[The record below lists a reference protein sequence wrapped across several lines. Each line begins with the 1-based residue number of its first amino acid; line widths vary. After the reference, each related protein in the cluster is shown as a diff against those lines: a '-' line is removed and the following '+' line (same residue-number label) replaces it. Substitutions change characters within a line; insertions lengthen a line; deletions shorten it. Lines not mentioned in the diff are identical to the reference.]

1 MRILSDLTDSE
12 ITFDETAHRYYLDG
26 APLPNVT
33 RVLEAAA
40 LIDYG
45 FLGHRREQY
54 LARGRAV
61 HRTTHQFDNHTLT
74 EEGINAEIFGYLEA
88 WRAFRRNYGFVPY
101 LIEHRVFNRHQ
112 LYAGTLDRVGSIRG
126 GGEIILDIKSGV
138 APCAVRY
145 QLAAYAACLA
155 HPRTRLRRCVE
166 LHEDGT
172 YKVIPYE
179 TSDYQRDLDTFVRA
193 LETFRAREEEK

>member
-1 MRILSDLTDSE
+1 MDSQ

-61 HRTTHQFDNHTLT
+61 HRTTHQYDNHTLT
-74 EEGINAEIFGYLEA
+74 EESINAEIFGYLEA

-101 LIEHRVFNRHQ
+101 LIEHRVFNRHHA
-112 LYAGTLDRVGSIRG
+112 YAGTLDRVGSICG
-126 GGEIILDIKSGV
+126 GGEIIVDIKSGI
-138 APCAVRY
+138 APFGVRY

-179 TSDYQRDLDTFVRA
+179 TSDYQRDFDMFVRA
-193 LETFRAREEEK
+193 LETFRAREAEK